1 MRRAEVIALKWQD
14 IDWEAGIIRVRHA
27 KGDKYRE
34 VAMVAGEDEPAD
46 ARKRRGKMKTSY

>member
-14 IDWEAGIIRVRHA
+14 IDWEAGIIIVRHS

-34 VAMVAGEDEPAD
+34 IAMVAGEDEPAD
-46 ARKRRGKMKTSY
+46 AC